1 MPLSKT
7 YEEYTIEDIYNLSDG
22 QRAELIDGQIY
33 YIAPPSRR
41 HQRIILSLSRQL
53 ADYIDAKNGT
63 CEVDIAPF
71 AVFLNEDDK
80 TYVEPDICVICDS
93 DKLTDQGCKGAPDWI
108 IEIVSP
114 ASRRMDYFTKLFK
127 YRTSGVREYWLVDPI
142 KNFVIVYNF
151 DKSDSEQ
158 YTFADTIKAGIY
170 DDLYIDFST
179 IQL

>member
-1 MPLSKT
+1 MKT
-7 YEEYTIEDIYNLSDG
+7 I
-22 QRAELIDGQIY
+22 
-33 YIAPPSRR
+33 
-41 HQRIILSLSRQL
+41 
-53 ADYIDAKNGT
+53 
-63 CEVDIAPF
+63 
-71 AVFLNEDDK
+71 K
-80 TYVEPDICVICDS
+80 TYVEPDISVICDS
-93 DKLTDQGCKGAPDWI
+93 GKLTGQGCKGAPDWI

-127 YRTSGVREYWLVDPI
+127 YRTSDVREYWLVDPI